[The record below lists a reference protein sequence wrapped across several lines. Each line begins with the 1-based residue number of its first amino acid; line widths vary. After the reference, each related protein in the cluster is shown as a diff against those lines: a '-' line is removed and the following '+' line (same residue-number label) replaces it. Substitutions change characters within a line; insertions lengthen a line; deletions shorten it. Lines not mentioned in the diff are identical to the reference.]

1 MKQVDQTDRRE
12 APRIDLHM
20 DGTIKPSRI
29 HAPFP
34 CIVRNISRTGATLEV
49 DIADPIPDVF
59 WLHLEHE
66 GFSTECIVVRRSE
79 TALNVK
85 FEAAPAL

>member
-1 MKQVDQTDRRE
+1 MKQVDQTDRRG
-12 APRIDLHM
+12 APRINLDM

-49 DIADPIPDVF
+49 DNVDPVPDVF

-66 GFSTECIVVRRSE
+66 GFSTECIVVWRSE
-79 TALNVK
+79 TVLNVM
-85 FEAAPAL
+85 FQSATVQ